1 MRVVL
6 RRLLASLGLALALAP
21 AWPASADARPGPDI
35 VDDSLTTNYPA
46 GITFAVDATGSA
58 DITHVALRF
67 GTTTT
72 TTCQDAVAIRDL
84 DVTPGRDVN
93 TSYTWDFRTSGT
105 VPPGT
110 QVWWE
115 WEITDAD
122 GQVLRTERRT
132 QILTDQRFTWQ
143 TVSDDHFT
151 IYWVDG
157 DKAFGNT
164 LLSLAQDA
172 ADSLRNDAGL
182 SVDQPVRLTIYPDFD
197 SMREA
202 VLQVAE
208 WTGGLAYSS
217 YNAILIGIAPDQEE
231 WAKVVIPHEYTHLVT
246 GAATDNCL
254 GAYMPTWL
262 NEGLSM
268 HFEGSLSSSDDETL
282 ADKVRS
288 GKLPPL
294 RELANGFSAYGDD
307 ANTSYTQS
315 GRVVTYLLDT
325 YGPDSMATL
334 LAAIKGGETIDDAL
348 RAAYGLDTDQVDAA
362 WRASITGEAAPT
374 QPPPVTA
381 TIAPTFTAVPTI
393 VAWNGV
399 PTPAVVTQQPTVAPT
414 LAFTPTQAT
423 GFNSPLE
430 GAASLTVALCLCVC
444 VPVLGLIILAG
455 GLWLVLRGS
464 RG

>member
-6 RRLLASLGLALALAP
+6 RRFLALLTLALALAP
-21 AWPASADARPGPDI
+21 AWPVAADARLGPAV

-46 GITFAVDATGSA
+46 GITFNVEATGPA
-58 DITHVALRF
+58 DLTNVTLRF

-84 DVTPGRDVN
+84 EFTSGRDI
-93 TSYTWDFRTSGT
+93 SASSTWDFRTSGT
-105 VPPGT
+105 VPPGA

-143 TVSDDHFT
+143 TVGDDHVT

-157 DKAFGNT
+157 DKDFGQT
-164 LLSLAQDA
+164 LLGLARDA
-172 ADSLRNDAGL
+172 ADSLRADAGL

-208 WTGGLAYSS
+208 WTGGLAYSG

-254 GAYMPTWL
+254 GVYMPTWL

-268 HFEGSLSSSDDETL
+268 HFEGSLSPSDDATL
-282 ADKVRS
+282 ADRVRADT
-288 GKLPPL
+288 LPPL

-315 GRVVTYLLDT
+315 GRVVSYLLDN
-325 YGPDSMATL
+325 YGPDPMAAL
-334 LAAIKGGETIDDAL
+334 LAAIKAGQPIDEAL

-374 QPPPVTA
+374 QPPPMTA
-381 TIAPTFTAVPTI
+381 TVAPTFTAVPTI

-399 PTPAVVTQQPTVAPT
+399 PTPAIATQPPTVAPPI
-414 LAFTPTQAT
+414 LAPTQAT
-423 GFNSPLE
+423 GYNSPLE
-430 GAASLTVALCLCVC
+430 GAATLTVTLCLCVC
-444 VPVLGLIILAG
+444 APILGVVILAG

>member
-1 MRVVL
+1 MRTVW
-6 RRLLASLGLALALAP
+6 RRFLILLGLALAAAP
-21 AWPASADARPGPDI
+21 AGRVTAASDLGPSIADDF
-35 VDDSLTTNYPA
+35 LTTNYPA
-46 GITFAVDATGSA
+46 GITFDVEAIGSA

-84 DVTPGRDVN
+84 EITPGRDV
-93 TSYTWDFRTSGT
+93 TASYTWDFRTSGT

-110 QVWWE
+110 EVWWE

-122 GQVLRTERRT
+122 GQILRTERRT

-143 TVSDDHFT
+143 TVGDDQLT

-157 DKAFGNT
+157 DTDVGNT
-164 LLSLAQDA
+164 LLDLAQGA
-172 ADSLRNDAGL
+172 ADSLRADAGL

-231 WAKVVIPHEYTHLVT
+231 WARVVIPHEYTHLVT

-254 GAYMPTWL
+254 SVYMPTWL

-268 HFEGSLSSSDDETL
+268 HFEGSLSTSDDAML
-282 ADKVRS
+282 ADRVRA
-288 GKLPPL
+288 GTLPPL

-315 GRVVTYLLDT
+315 GRVVSYLLDA
-325 YGPDSMATL
+325 YGPDPMAAL
-334 LAAIKGGETIDDAL
+334 LAAIKAGQPIDDAL
-348 RAAYGLDTDQVDAA
+348 RTAYGLDTDQVDAA
-362 WRASITGEAAPT
+362 WRASITGDAAPT
-374 QPPPVTA
+374 QLPAMTA
-381 TIAPTFTAVPTI
+381 TLAPTFTPVPTI

-399 PTPAVVTQQPTVAPT
+399 PTPAIVTQPPTVAPVF
-414 LAFTPTQAT
+414 LTPTQAT
-423 GFNSPLE
+423 GYNSPLE
-430 GAASLTVALCLCVC
+430 GAASLSAVLCLCIC
-444 VPVLGLIILAG
+444 VPVLGIAILGG
-455 GLWLVLRGS
+455 GLWLVVRGS

>member
-1 MRVVL
+1 MLDVL
-6 RRLLASLGLALALAP
+6 RRFLALLGLALALAP
-21 AWPASADARPGPDI
+21 VWPAGADARLAPAI
-35 VDDSLTTNYPA
+35 VNDSVTTNYPA
-46 GITFAVDATGSA
+46 GITFDVEATGSA
-58 DITHVALRF
+58 DITHVSLHF

-84 DVTPGRDVN
+84 EITSGRDV
-93 TSYTWDFRTSGT
+93 TASYTWDFRTSGT
-105 VPPGT
+105 VPTGA

-122 GQVLRTERRT
+122 GQVLHSERRT

-157 DKAFGNT
+157 DRAFGNT

-172 ADSLRNDAGL
+172 AASLNNDAGL

-208 WTGGLAYSS
+208 WTGGLAYSN
-217 YNAILIGIAPDQEE
+217 YNAILIGITPDQED
-231 WAKVVIPHEYTHLVT
+231 WARVVIPHEYTHLVT

-254 GAYMPTWL
+254 SVYMPTWL

-268 HFEGSLSSSDDETL
+268 HFEGSLSLSDDATL
-282 ADKVRS
+282 ANKVRA
-288 GKLPPL
+288 GMLPPL

-315 GRVVTYLLDT
+315 GRVVTFMLDT
-325 YGPDSMATL
+325 YGPEPMAAL
-334 LAAIKGGETIDDAL
+334 LAAIKAGQPIDDAL
-348 RAAYGLDTDQVDAA
+348 RAAYGLDTDQIDAA
-362 WRASITGEAAPT
+362 WRAAITGEAAPT
-374 QPPPVTA
+374 QPPPMTA
-381 TIAPTFTAVPTI
+381 TVAPTFTAVPTI

-399 PTPAVVTQQPTVAPT
+399 PTPAIVTQQPTVAPP
-414 LAFTPTQAT
+414 LILTPTQAT
-423 GFNSPLE
+423 GYNSPLE
-430 GAASLTVALCLCVC
+430 GAATLTVALCLCVC
-444 VPVLGLIILAG
+444 VPVLGIVILSG